1 MMKMDR
7 NDFLTCALA
16 VASSVSFSA
25 FLLFTGLSAYP
36 KSSAAAP
43 QPNTISMIVKE
54 SVDSYFKKYESH
66 LAKQGAIESESS
78 VVSIEKAGKK
88 EISSAEAPPA
98 SQESVSIT
106 SSISSDVSSHP
117 SVSSEG
123 EVKPVEEVVPPKP
136 SDPVKHPA
144 PNTGVDTTERTS
156 AFPFVLVNLA
166 KYGVNK
172 DNLDNKD
179 GYWYYTV
186 QRGDT
191 LGKLASAFYCTVS
204 DLAEINGISNPNI
217 ILVGQVLVLPL

>member
-66 LAKQGAIESESS
+66 PAKQGAIESESS
-78 VVSIEKAGKK
+78 VVSTEKAGKK
-88 EISSAEAPPA
+88 EVSSAEAPPA
-98 SQESVSIT
+98 SQKSVSIT
-106 SSISSDVSSHP
+106 SSI
-117 SVSSEG
+117 SSEG

-144 PNTGVDTTERTS
+144 PNTGADTTERTS